1 MRIVFRNTCLL
12 ILLFSSFSVLAE
24 NESKGLHWSTL
35 KGLEYRLKAGF
46 NIGGTSPFPLPAEIR
61 ELNSYQPG
69 MQISLEGNIIKWVDK
84 KWGILFGVRFEDK
97 GMETDA
103 NVKNY
108 YLVMDS
114 PENGRLEGVWT
125 GSVKTKVKNAYVT
138 LPLQAIYKVSPRWDL
153 KLGPYISF
161 LTEKDF
167 SGAAYNGYLREGDP
181 TGDKVIIEN
190 EEATYDFSADLQK
203 IQWGVD
209 LGAEWRA
216 FKHLSV
222 YSDLTWGLNSIFEK
236 DFESVSFDMYCI
248 YLNFGFGYVF

>member
-1 MRIVFRNTCLL
+1 MLVFRNIFVL
-12 ILLFSSFSVLAE
+12 ILLFSSFSAIAE
-24 NESKGLHWSTL
+24 KEAKGLTWSTV

-61 ELNSYQPG
+61 ELKSYQPG
-69 MQISLEGNIIKWVDK
+69 MQISLEGNIIKWIDK
-84 KWGILFGVRFEDK
+84 KWGVLLGLRFEDK

-103 NVKNY
+103 RVKNY
-108 YLVMDS
+108 YLVMAS
-114 PENGRLEGVWT
+114 PDDGRLEGVWT
-125 GSVKTKVKNAYVT
+125 GSVKTKVKNSYIT
-138 LPLQAIYKVSPRWDL
+138 LPFQAIYKVSPRWDL
-153 KLGPYISF
+153 KLGPYVSF
-161 LTEKDF
+161 LTGEDF

-190 EEATYDFSADLQK
+190 EEATYDFSADLRK
-203 IQWGVD
+203 VQWGVD
-209 LGAEWRA
+209 IGAEWRA

-236 DFESVSFDMYCI
+236 DFESVSFEMYCI